1 MGGRPP
7 VGREC
12 EFQTLLDVV
21 ANARTGRGAV
31 VLVAGPSGIGKS
43 ELVREFTDAL
53 AASEGEADVEVES
66 VICYART
73 HANPLGPF
81 GEVLRAQTDPK
92 REARTKRVKAL
103 IKEVAPDLVGLIPI
117 IGNAASHALQIGMKV
132 FDAGSPEEQQEK
144 LASDV
149 ADALLHIAKDK
160 PFVVVIRDAQWIDD
174 ASLEVVSRI
183 INASRDTPLVLL
195 LTYDTDLLA
204 QNESFAY
211 VVTEAVT
218 RPGLVRRIELSDL
231 SRDAV
236 ESVLR
241 ERYDGLATGRLAD
254 WLHDL
259 TSGDPRF
266 LVNYLESLEEA
277 GVLRRDGDRWILD
290 GAVDGAPGDWR
301 LSGALAEARTPAT
314 LEELLRARIAKLA
327 QEDLSLLETGA
338 VQGRRFLTK
347 VLAELLDRDHMEL
360 IRRLRI
366 VADERGMV
374 AAENVK
380 DWWSKR
386 SALFAFDPGALGRIL
401 NERQTDFEL
410 AEYHVRVAEA
420 LEAMIA
426 DDDPPP
432 RHALLEIAHHY
443 EAADEA
449 KKAAE
454 RYVQVAK
461 STFAEGAYRETAV
474 HAQRAADLLRAVP
487 PKGLASPDGQALL
500 AWALLLVI
508 LGGET
513 SWRAAAASSSGE
525 EVIALAHE
533 ATEAAGKSGDA
544 TLQANTLYATGV
556 VLTAYRGL
564 DEAVAAYEE
573 ALDIAHKADDKVDEF
588 AILLRLGHQ
597 LDSVNLDRGR
607 KMLETAQALLSD
619 GGLDG
624 VIDADRR
631 ALEEARL
638 DMSIGV
644 AEFDLGRFGEAN
656 ERLVRSTKALR
667 ERGRCDDLAW
677 SLVFLGQLYTAIG
690 LYEDAEAALRDGV
703 AVFAGRD
710 EALGIRGYLN
720 ALLGHLYLEWE
731 RPADAREHLAAG
743 RDEARASG
751 FRGTIPMIEAFW
763 AELLIAEST
772 ADALRE
778 ARDTLEALDPFGW
791 PRSQIARASLL
802 GRVALAQGRI
812 PEALASSAEAVAKLE
827 DGGGHITA
835 TRSEEIL
842 FAHARILAA
851 ARSTDAQNFVRLA
864 QQEVRGKA
872 ETLNDPAQKQSFLER
887 VRLSREILS
896 TPA

>member
-7 VGREC
+7 AGREP

-21 ANARTGRGAV
+21 ADAQTGRGAV

-43 ELVREFTDAL
+43 ELVRAFTDAL
-53 AASEGEADVEVES
+53 AAPDEPGVEVES

-73 HANPLGPF
+73 QANPLGPF

-92 REARTKRVKAL
+92 RDARTKRVKAL
-103 IKEVAPDLVGLIPI
+103 IKEVAPDLLGLIPV
-117 IGNAASHALQIGMKV
+117 IGNYASHAFQIAVKV
-132 FDAGSPEEQQEK
+132 AAAGGPEKQQEQ

-149 ADALLHIAKDK
+149 ADALLHIATDK
-160 PFVVVIRDAQWIDD
+160 PLVVVIRDAQWIDD

-183 INASRDTPLVLL
+183 IDAPRDTQLVLV

-204 QNESFAY
+204 QNESFAS

-218 RPGLVRRIELSDL
+218 RPGLVRRIELSEL

-241 ERYDGLATGRLAD
+241 ERYGGLATGCLAD

-266 LVNYLESLEEA
+266 LVNYLESLEEQ
-277 GVLRRDGDRWILD
+277 GVLLRDRDGWILD

-301 LSGALAEARTPAT
+301 LSGAFAEARTPAT
-314 LEELLRARIAKLA
+314 LEELLRGRIEKLA
-327 QEDLSLLETGA
+327 QDDLSLLETGA
-338 VQGRRFLTK
+338 VQGRRFLTL
-347 VLAELLDRDHMEL
+347 VLAELLNRDHREL
-360 IRRLRI
+360 VRRLRI

-374 AAENVK
+374 ALENVK

-386 SALFAFDPGALGRIL
+386 SALFAFDPGALERIL
-401 NERQTDFEL
+401 NERQSDFEL
-410 AEYHVRVAEA
+410 VDDHVRVAEA
-420 LEAMIA
+420 LEGMIA
-426 DDDPPP
+426 EEDPPP
-432 RHALLEIAHHY
+432 RHALLQIAHHY
-443 EAADEA
+443 EAADEP

-454 RYVQVAK
+454 RYVEVAK
-461 STFAEGAYRETAV
+461 STFADGAYRETAV

-487 PKGLASPDGQALL
+487 PKELASPDGQALL

-513 SWRAAAASSSGE
+513 SWRAAAANSSGD
-525 EVIALAHE
+525 EVIALAND
-533 ATEAAGKSGDA
+533 ATDAAAKSGDA
-544 TLQANTLYATGV
+544 TLKANTLYATGLV
-556 VLTAYRGL
+556 FTAYRGL
-564 DEAVAAYEE
+564 HEAVAAYEQ
-573 ALDIAHKADDKVDEF
+573 ALDIARKADDKVDEF
-588 AILLRLGHQ
+588 AILLKLGHQ
-597 LDSVNLDRGR
+597 LDSVDLERGR
-607 KMLETAQALLSD
+607 DRLEEAQALLSG
-619 GGLDG
+619 GGLDS

-631 ALEEARL
+631 AFEEARL

-644 AEFDLGRFGEAN
+644 ADFDLGRFGEAN
-656 ERLVRSTKALR
+656 ERLVRSMKALR

-690 LYEDAEAALRDGV
+690 LYEDAEATLRDGV
-703 AVFAGRD
+703 AVFAGRQ

-720 ALLGHLYLEWE
+720 ALLGHLYVEWE
-731 RPADAREHLAAG
+731 QPADAREHLAVG

-751 FRGTIPMIEAFW
+751 FRGTIPLIEAFW
-763 AELLIAEST
+763 AELLLAEAS
-772 ADALRE
+772 ADALGE
-778 ARDTLEALDPFGW
+778 ARDTLEKLDPFGW

-802 GRVALAQGRI
+802 ARVALAQGRVD
-812 PEALASSAEAVAKLE
+812 EAVTSSTEAVAKLK
-827 DGGGHITA
+827 DGGWHVTA

-842 FAHARILAA
+842 FAHAQILAA
-851 ARSTDAQNFVRLA
+851 AGSAEVQDFVGRAQE
-864 QQEVRGKA
+864 EVRNKA
-872 ETLNDPAQKQSFLER
+872 NSLIDAAQKQSFLER
-887 VRLSREILS
+887 VRLSREIL
-896 TPA
+896 TAEA